1 MQLITKIV
9 RALILKDNF
18 LQIRLIFGETM
29 EVNVSELD
37 KIYIK
42 PIKSPIYKFTL
53 NFAVVAIINLLCY
66 FFLVLNVAYGVL
78 VLSVIIVVYQIKYM
92 KTYELCLEF
101 NDDKS
106 FKVQI
111 PYFLKNETI
120 DKVRMVR
127 MKINT
132 KSSS

>member
-9 RALILKDNF
+9 RALILKDDF
-18 LQIRLIFGETM
+18 LHIRLIFGETM
-29 EVNVSELD
+29 EVNVSDLD

-53 NFAVVAIINLLCY
+53 NFAVIAIMNLLCY
-66 FFLVLNVAYGVL
+66 LFLVLNVAYGVL
-78 VLSVIIVVYQIKYM
+78 VLSIIIVMYQIKYM

-101 NDDKS
+101 NVDKS

-111 PYFLKNETI
+111 PYFLKNETV

-127 MKINT
+127 MKINA
-132 KSSS
+132 KRSS

>member
-78 VLSVIIVVYQIKYM
+78 VLSIIIVVYQIKYM

>member
-9 RALILKDNF
+9 RAIILKDDF

-29 EVNVSELD
+29 QVNVSELD

-42 PIKSPIYKFTL
+42 PIKSPMYKFTL
-53 NFAVVAIINLLCY
+53 NFGVLAILNLLCY

-78 VLSVIIVVYQIKYM
+78 VFSIFIVIYQIKHM
-92 KTYELCLEF
+92 KTYELCF
-101 NDDKS
+101 VYKNKKTY
-106 FKVQI
+106 KVQI
-111 PYFLKNETI
+111 HYFLKNETI
-120 DKVRMVR
+120 DKVREVR